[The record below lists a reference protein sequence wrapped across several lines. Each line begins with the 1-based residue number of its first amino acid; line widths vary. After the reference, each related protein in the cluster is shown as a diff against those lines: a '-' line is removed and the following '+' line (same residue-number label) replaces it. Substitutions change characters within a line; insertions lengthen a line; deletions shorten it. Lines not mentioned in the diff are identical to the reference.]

1 MNILNTMYKLMRQA
15 KMMEKSNSKLTRDNM
30 QKLLKT
36 DNAQKYEL
44 EKSYLYIGYKFLWI
58 M

>member
-1 MNILNTMYKLMRQA
+1 
-15 KMMEKSNSKLTRDNM
+15 MMEKSNSKLTRDNM